1 MKTVLFVDAVGL
13 IDTDLLESYTLMD
26 QRLRNHQIAKK
37 RKSKRYLVTLLAAAL
52 AMLLCVA
59 LLVTSL
65 PLIYVFNAEKI
76 NTAVSE
82 GVENILFPLDKETE
96 DGEDINPEELLINW
110 VEWKFA
116 EEFFNALG
124 AGTDDS
130 VIDKMQSMQGGTLAG
145 ESMQVL
151 GEFLQKLY
159 EYFIKHYEDD
169 ESDTD
174 ETTSDL
180 ETEPPEAALIP
191 GSVYTDDQRVE
202 YQLSEDCQYYTVM
215 GKPLKK
221 GEHMSYYEL
230 IIPADINGVPVT
242 KIADEAFYHDYL
254 TKIEMPEGII
264 EIGDRALACPYMT
277 TIVLPSTLEVMGE
290 GAFAKAAFEE
300 VVIPSKVTVI
310 PDSAFQS
317 NQELKTVAFLG
328 AVTEIGDGAFS
339 GCDALRTVE
348 LPQTVISIGK
358 NAFSTSGLSSL
369 IIPPGVTVIE
379 SGTFQHTPLKSITL
393 PEGIVE
399 IGEQAFFCCNGLS
412 SVELPESLQKIGVKA
427 FYGCGRLTEL
437 ELPAGLS
444 SIDEA
449 AFMGS
454 GIETLM
460 IPEGIQTIPAQAFYG
475 MNAKEIYF
483 STNIVSIGEDAFGG
497 RYQACKVY
505 FQGTLSEWESISKHK
520 NVFDKV
526 ADEFVIVC
534 TDGEIVIH

>member
-1 MKTVLFVDAVGL
+1 MKKAMLFDAVGM
-13 IDTDLLESYTLMD
+13 IDTDLLESYVLMD
-26 QRLRNHQIAKK
+26 QKLRSRHSAG
-37 RKSKRYLVTLLAAAL
+37 KSKKHLVTLLAAAV
-52 AMLLCVA
+52 AMILIFA
-59 LLVTSL
+59 LLITSV
-65 PLIYVFNAEKI
+65 PLIYVFNAEEI
-76 NTAVSE
+76 NAAMSE
-82 GVENILFPLDKETE
+82 TVENVLFPLDKEQ
-96 DGEDINPEELLINW
+96 DGESGEINREDLLINW
-110 VEWKFA
+110 VEWKIA
-116 EEFFNALG
+116 EEFFAALG

-130 VIDKMQSMQGGTLAG
+130 AIDKMQSMQGNGLVG
-145 ESMQVL
+145 ESMQGL
-151 GEFLQKLY
+151 GEFLEKLY

-180 ETEPPEAALIP
+180 ETDSPEAALIP
-191 GSVYTDDQRVE
+191 GSIYTDDQRVE
-202 YQLSEDCQYYTVM
+202 YQLSDDCQYYTVM

-230 IIPADINGVPVT
+230 IIPAEIDGVPVT

-254 TKIEMPEGII
+254 MKIELPEGLI

-277 TIVLPSTLEVMGE
+277 SIVLPSSLEVMGE
-290 GAFAKAAFEE
+290 GAFDKAAFEK

-310 PDSAFQS
+310 PNNAFQS
-317 NQELKTVAFLG
+317 NQELKSVTFLG

-339 GCDALRTVE
+339 GCDALRTIE

-358 NAFSTSGLSSL
+358 NAFSTSGLSSI

-379 SGTFQHTPLKSITL
+379 NGTFQHTPLKSITL

-399 IGEQAFFCCNGLS
+399 IGEQAFFCCNGLT
-412 SVELPESLQKIGVKA
+412 SVELPESLQRIGVKA
-427 FYGCGRLTEL
+427 FYDCGRLTEL

-444 SIDEA
+444 SIGEA
-449 AFMGS
+449 AFMVS
-454 GIETLM
+454 GIETLKL
-460 IPEGIQTIPAQAFYG
+460 PEGIQTIPDQAFYG

-505 FQGTLSEWESISKHK
+505 FQGTLSEWDAIYKHK

-534 TDGEIVIH
+534 TDGEIVIQ